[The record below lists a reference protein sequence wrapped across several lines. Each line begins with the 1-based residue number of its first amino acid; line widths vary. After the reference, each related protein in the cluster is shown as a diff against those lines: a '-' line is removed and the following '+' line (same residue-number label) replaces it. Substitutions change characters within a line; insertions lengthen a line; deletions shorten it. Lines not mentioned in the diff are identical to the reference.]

1 MSILRV
7 LWCKFYGQRAMVMCV
22 LCLSFLYSY
31 RHGTSLIDVMAAWL
45 QIKDVRGL
53 QNLHA
58 QQYAELRSFLKGV
71 RVKVV
76 VAPGMKARPIA
87 DLVPRA
93 ALQEFDTET
102 ERLTVAVCKRI

>member
-1 MSILRV
+1 MLPCAHAPFI
-7 LWCKFYGQRAMVMCV
+7 C
-22 LCLSFLYSY
+22 SY
-31 RHGTSLIDVMAAWL
+31 NHGTSLIDIMAAWL
-45 QIKDVRGL
+45 QLKDIRGL
-53 QNLHA
+53 QSLHA

-71 RVKVV
+71 RVKVI

-102 ERLTVAVCKRI
+102 ERLTVAVGNKMSDTIVGTECVY

>member
-1 MSILRV
+1 MPFIP
-7 LWCKFYGQRAMVMCV
+7 
-22 LCLSFLYSY
+22 SY
-31 RHGTSLIDVMAAWL
+31 NHETNLIDIMAAWL
-45 QIKDVRGL
+45 KLKDVRGL

-71 RVKVV
+71 RVKVT
-76 VAPGMKARPIA
+76 VAPSMKARPIA

-102 ERLTVAVCKRI
+102 ERLTVAVSDDILGTTIDTECAS